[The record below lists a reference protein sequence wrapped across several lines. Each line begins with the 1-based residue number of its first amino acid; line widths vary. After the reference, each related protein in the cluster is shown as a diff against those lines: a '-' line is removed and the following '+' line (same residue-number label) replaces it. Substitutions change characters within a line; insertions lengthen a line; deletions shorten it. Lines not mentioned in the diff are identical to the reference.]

1 MSVDLKNINT
11 LFTFTL
17 YYRFFPPPAVKIS
30 TLGVMDLTSLV
41 EGLIIFFKYAV
52 SFNSISE
59 EVKKKIFKDYT
70 ITY

>member
-30 TLGVMDLTSLV
+30 ILGVMDLTSLV

-52 SFNSISE
+52 SFNLISE